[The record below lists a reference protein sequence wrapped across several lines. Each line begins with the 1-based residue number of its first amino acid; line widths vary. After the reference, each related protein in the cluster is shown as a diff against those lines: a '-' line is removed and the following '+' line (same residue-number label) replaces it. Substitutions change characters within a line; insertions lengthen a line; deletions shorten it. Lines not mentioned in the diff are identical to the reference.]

1 MNSFTNFNLI
11 QFDFLFHSLF
21 INLSLF
27 SDGGALYFDD
37 KLIDG
42 HEHQGPLSIISSVV
56 GGLTTFVA
64 VITGSLNVRMESSLI
79 MHFQPTYLFSRMCF
93 NTSSLFLQLPRDK
106 ILGLAKFFLSIGVPG
121 DAKDFFNQIDSLSK
135 RNLFSCLIQ
144 LNQIHD
150 AY

>member
-11 QFDFLFHSLF
+11 QFDFLF

-56 GGLTTFVA
+56 RGLTAFVA

-93 NTSSLFLQLPRDK
+93 NTSSLFLQLPGDK
-106 ILGLAKFFLSIGVPG
+106 ILGLAKFFLNIGVPG
-121 DAKDFFNQIDSLSK
+121 DAKDFFNQIDSLACLESN
-135 RNLFSCLIQ
+135 RQDFSFGSFNVFAFI
-144 LNQIHD
+144 
-150 AY
+150 